1 MLGALLSSPAPHVR
15 LITALQVL
23 QVLEVD
29 ILWPRWVARI
39 GEILAARDWRALAL
53 TNTSPSHSRLART
66 STTKGTAIKKEFYN
80 KTNKERI
87 LRGKR
92 EFVFANR

>member
-1 MLGALLSSPAPHVR
+1 MR

-39 GEILAARDWRALAL
+39 GREDLCRIGEILAARDWRALAL
-53 TNTSPSHSRLART
+53 TQAPLTADWHGLAPQ
-66 STTKGTAIKKEFYN
+66 KAQQ
-80 KTNKERI
+80 
-87 LRGKR
+87 
-92 EFVFANR
+92 

>member
-1 MLGALLSSPAPHVR
+1 MLGALLSYPAPHVR

-53 TNTSPSHSRLART
+53 TQAPLTADWHGLAPQ
-66 STTKGTAIKKEFYN
+66 KAQQ
-80 KTNKERI
+80 
-87 LRGKR
+87 
-92 EFVFANR
+92 